1 MELLAWRRLRGNLI
15 TVYKYLKCRSE
26 GDGARVFSAVCGDIT
41 KSNRHK
47 LKNRRFCVNM
57 ESVKSLGDTQ
67 KTPEHGV
74 LGYLCLSRGWVRQTQ
89 KFLSISA
96 TL

>member
-47 LKNRRFCVNM
+47 LKNRNTG
-57 ESVKSLGDTQ
+57 SKKITQ
-67 KTPEHGV
+67 GIT
-74 LGYLCLSRGWVRQTQ
+74 YLLSR
-89 KFLSISA
+89 
-96 TL
+96 